1 MDTPEGMNG
10 HAGGHCG
17 QVDCG
22 QMKIVMSTN
31 GTNRRIIRR
40 PDPTRHDAANSG
52 HALNLVGDFSGAG

>member
-1 MDTPEGMNG
+1 MDTPEGMSG
-10 HAGGHCG
+10 HAGGQCG

-40 PDPTRHDAANSG
+40 PHLKGHDAANTG
-52 HALNLVGDFSGAG
+52 DALNLVGDLSGAG